1 MSEVD
6 SPPEVSFVIP
16 LYNTG
21 TALEPLLQAFREL
34 EMACSFELV
43 LVNDGSPDGTGDRV
57 ADLIKDMPIPVVFV
71 DLARNFGE
79 HAAVLEG
86 FRQARGAFVVNL
98 DDDLQNP
105 VSEAVKL
112 LAHLRDSKADVVYA
126 RYEEKKHHWFRNLGS
141 MMTNHVASWL
151 LGKPLD
157 LYLCSFRAMRR
168 GLLDHITTYSGPYPY
183 IDGLILGA
191 TNRIE
196 TLLVRHEERSA
207 GSSGYTL
214 RRLVRLWMNMF
225 FNFSIMP
232 LRLSSLLGA
241 VLCLTG
247 FLLLFLVVMELLVL
261 GVEAPGWASMMA
273 AIFVFSGAQL
283 IMLGVIGEYVGR
295 AFMTVSG
302 KPQSLIRKRLQHQPG
317 LTPGDEKDDTR
328 DTNLDGAICRNFR
341 RGQGG

>member
-1 MSEVD
+1 MSLK
-6 SPPEVSFVIP
+6 SAPAFSFVVP

-21 TALEPLLQAFREL
+21 AGLESLLAAFQALHIEE
-34 EMACSFELV
+34 SFELV

-57 ADLIKDMPIPVVFV
+57 PELIQGLAFPIIFV

-86 FRQARGAFVVNL
+86 LRRARGEFVVNL

-105 VSEAVKL
+105 IEEAVRL
-112 LAHLRDSKADVVYA
+112 LRYLRDSPLDVVYA

-141 MMTNHVASWL
+141 WMTNAVATWL
-151 LGKPLD
+151 LGKPND

-168 GLLDHITTYSGPYPY
+168 GLVEHVTAYRGPYPY

-191 TNRIE
+191 TQRIG

-207 GSSGYTL
+207 GASGYTL

-232 LRLSSLLGA
+232 LRLASLLGA
-241 VLCLTG
+241 VLCSSG
-247 FLLLFLVVMELLVL
+247 MVALLMVLVELVVE
-261 GVEAPGWASMMA
+261 GTRAPGWASLMA
-273 AIFVFSGAQL
+273 TISIFSGAQL
-283 IMLGVIGEYVGR
+283 MMLGVIGEYVGR

-302 KPQSLIRKRLQHQPG
+302 KPQSLVRSVVVMDALRAQSQTFATG
-317 LTPGDEKDDTR
+317 EEV
-328 DTNLDGAICRNFR
+328 
-341 RGQGG
+341 